1 MPRLELCSAAVG
13 ARGGG
18 EGVGAGG
25 SEGSYCHKPTRRFER
40 FEIRICIKVKL
51 SGLVKYSSKYAK
63 ELSY

>member
-1 MPRLELCSAAVG
+1 MLQLELFSSAVG

-18 EGVGAGG
+18 EGGG
-25 SEGSYCHKPTRRFER
+25 CWRER
-40 FEIRICIKVKL
+40 GVLLQQTDSCIKSFEIRICIKVKL